1 MTPNMLR
8 QLWSLIEN
16 TQANMLLALD
26 DRSLEQWLLG
36 QLEERRS
43 LDRQEADILSDYI
56 HDKLSLIRDLAQ
68 QRC

>member
-1 MTPNMLR
+1 MTPKMLR

-26 DRSLEQWLLG
+26 DSSLEQWLLR
-36 QLEERRS
+36 QLDERRS
-43 LDRQEADILSDYI
+43 LNRQEADILSDYI
-56 HDKLSLIRDLAQ
+56 HDKIPLIRDLAQ